1 MKIKRGKIL
10 LVEDDPD
17 DAELILRTFNKIRIA
32 NTVDKVSD
40 GQEAVDYL
48 FGEGKYSNS
57 PVGELP
63 ELILLDLKLP
73 KLNGMEVLE
82 KIRENPQTKNIPV
95 VMLTS
100 SNDEMDIANGYKFGA
115 NSYITKP
122 VDFEKF
128 SKAIEQL
135 SMYWLVLNNVPE
147 STEA

>member
-1 MKIKRGKIL
+1 

-32 NTVDKVSD
+32 NTVDRVSD

-48 FGEGKYSNS
+48 FGEGKYSNK
-57 PVGELP
+57 PNDDLP

-73 KLNGMEVLE
+73 KLDGMEVLE
-82 KIRENPQTKNIPV
+82 KIRKNPQTKNIPV

-100 SNDEMDIANGYKFGA
+100 SNDEMDISKGYKFGA

-128 SKAIEQL
+128 TKAIEQL

>member
-1 MKIKRGKIL
+1 MG
-10 LVEDDPD
+10 
-17 DAELILRTFNKIRIA
+17 
-32 NTVDKVSD
+32 D
-40 GQEAVDYL
+40 GSQQ
-48 FGEGKYSNS
+48 
-57 PVGELP
+57 
-63 ELILLDLKLP
+63 LDLLSR
-73 KLNGMEVLE
+73 LLEQDGMEVLE

-100 SNDEMDIANGYKFGA
+100 SHEEMDIANGYKFGA

-128 SKAIEQL
+128 TKAIEQL